1 MPKNVCGN
9 FDINTQYA
17 CHFFAAAGGGTL
29 ENQNPMPES
38 IGRFQLLEEV
48 GEGAMSIVYKA
59 YDPEIN
65 RVLAIKLLRGEY
77 AADAEY
83 RYRFLQEAKAA
94 GKLTH
99 PNIVTIFDV
108 GEVEQGPYIAMEFLE
123 GRTLEQ
129 IMASEQETSVRD
141 VVIYG
146 IQLAEALDYSH
157 AHGIVHRDVKPGN
170 IISPGDENTIRITDF
185 GIARIDAPNKEH
197 RTVVGAVLGTP
208 QYMSPEQ
215 VEGLP
220 VDGRSDLFSLGVILY
235 QLITGERPFISETFT
250 TLLMKIVQEEPESID
265 TKRKDVP
272 QSLKSIVEKLLN
284 KKPANR
290 FQTGKDVA
298 GALRRVVR
306 EIDERQQHI
315 RESNI
320 LPLRIKW
327 TAIMALVVSLAM
339 ILGSFLVYHKQV
351 ETMTELTLDSGASL
365 AKFIAI
371 ESAEAV
377 LVQDWVAVE
386 TFVQEVKERQQIS
399 YLRIFD
405 HKNIIRAS
413 TLPNEIG
420 KKSQGVQATDVM
432 RGGEGIEVSQSQW
445 NNDRVFDFQAPLLFQ
460 KKKIGGVQLGL
471 SQTPLIAAADLTF
484 YTMLALLLAVVM
496 TVVIVAYLLATG
508 ITLPMRILRKA
519 ITHIHH
525 GNYAY
530 RIRKERNDELG
541 LLFAEYNKMAEGL
554 HKMEQAANAAPAEE
568 NTSDDDSTNLIT
580 TDQDSESTINT
591 GGREMSGAQESDE
604 DMDDATRIIQRN

>member
-1 MPKNVCGN
+1 
-9 FDINTQYA
+9 
-17 CHFFAAAGGGTL
+17 
-29 ENQNPMPES
+29 MPES

-59 YDPEIN
+59 FDPEIN
-65 RVLAIKLLRGEY
+65 RVLAIKLLRGEL
-77 AADAEY
+77 AADSEY

-129 IMASEQETSVRD
+129 MMVDNTEISLRE

-170 IISPGDENTIRITDF
+170 IISPGDEHTIRITDF
-185 GIARIDAPNKEH
+185 GIARMEAPNKEH
-197 RTVVGAVLGTP
+197 HTMLGAVLGTP

-235 QLITGERPFISETFT
+235 QLITGERPFVSETFT
-250 TLLMKIVQEEPESID
+250 SLLMKIVQEEPAPID
-265 TKRKDVP
+265 VRNKDVP
-272 QSLKSIVEKLLN
+272 ESLKHIVEKLLS
-284 KKPANR
+284 KKPEQR
-290 FQTGKDVA
+290 FQTGKELAV
-298 GALRRVVR
+298 ALRRVVR
-306 EIDERQQHI
+306 EIDEKQQHSN
-315 RESNI
+315 ESKI

-327 TAIMALVVSLAM
+327 TAIMASVVSLAM
-339 ILGSFLVYHKQV
+339 ILGSYLVYQKQV
-351 ETMTELTLDSGASL
+351 DTMTELTLDSGGSL
-365 AKFIAI
+365 AEFMAI

-377 LVQDWVAVE
+377 LIQDWVAVE
-386 TFVQEVKERQQIS
+386 TFVQEIKERQQIS

-405 HKNIIRAS
+405 HKQIVRAS
-413 TLPNEIG
+413 TLEDEVSKNRQPQD
-420 KKSQGVQATDVM
+420 SMQM
-432 RGGEGIEVSQSQW
+432 LRGGEGVQIFEGEW
-445 NNDRVFDFQAPLLFQ
+445 NGERVFDFQAPILFQ
-460 KKKIGGVQLGL
+460 NKKIGGVQLGL

-508 ITLPMRILRKA
+508 ITLPIRILRKA
-519 ITHIHH
+519 IIHVHH
-525 GNYAY
+525 GNYGY
-530 RIRKERNDELG
+530 RIREERNDELG
-541 LLFAEYNKMAEGL
+541 LLFTEYNRMADAL
-554 HKMEQAANAAPAEE
+554 QKTEQSLPDTAHPIPESSLPLPPMPEPQEDDDETRVAQPTTEPVEARPDEEPFSSGFQDDEE
-568 NTSDDDSTNLIT
+568 NI
-580 TDQDSESTINT
+580 
-591 GGREMSGAQESDE
+591 
-604 DMDDATRIIQRN
+604 DDATRIIKR

>member
-1 MPKNVCGN
+1 M
-9 FDINTQYA
+9 
-17 CHFFAAAGGGTL
+17 H
-29 ENQNPMPES
+29 NQKPMPES

-59 YDPEIN
+59 FDPEIN
-65 RVLAIKLLRGEY
+65 RVLAIKLLRGEL
-77 AADAEY
+77 AADSEY

-108 GEVEQGPYIAMEFLE
+108 GEVDQGPYIAMEFLE

-129 IMASEQETSVRD
+129 MMVDKTELALRE

-170 IISPGDENTIRITDF
+170 IISPGDEHTIRITDF
-185 GIARIDAPNKEH
+185 GIARMEAPNKEH
-197 RTVVGAVLGTP
+197 HTMLGAVLGTP

-235 QLITGERPFISETFT
+235 QLITGERPFVSETFT
-250 TLLMKIVQEEPESID
+250 SLLMKIVQEEPAPID
-265 TKRKDVP
+265 VRNKDVP
-272 QSLKSIVEKLLN
+272 ESLKHIVEKLLS
-284 KKPANR
+284 KKPEQR
-290 FQTGKDVA
+290 FQTGKELAV
-298 GALRRVVR
+298 ALRRVVR
-306 EIDERQQHI
+306 EIDEKQQH
-315 RESNI
+315 SNETKI

-327 TAIMALVVSLAM
+327 TAIMASVVSLAM
-339 ILGSFLVYHKQV
+339 ILGSFLVYQKQV
-351 ETMTELTLDSGASL
+351 DTMTELTLDSGGSL
-365 AKFIAI
+365 AEFMAI

-377 LVQDWVAVE
+377 LIQDWVAVE
-386 TFVQEVKERQQIS
+386 TFVQEIKERQQIS

-405 HKNIIRAS
+405 HKQIVRAS
-413 TLPNEIG
+413 TLEDEVSKNRQ
-420 KKSQGVQATDVM
+420 SQDAMQVL
-432 RGGEGIEVSQSQW
+432 RGGEGVQIFEGEW
-445 NNDRVFDFQAPLLFQ
+445 NGERVFDFQAPILFQ
-460 KKKIGGVQLGL
+460 NKKIGGVQLGL

-519 ITHIHH
+519 IIHVH
-525 GNYAY
+525 HDNYGY
-530 RIRKERNDELG
+530 RIREERNDELG
-541 LLFAEYNKMAEGL
+541 LLFTEYNRMADVL
-554 HKMEQAANAAPAEE
+554 QKSEQSLSVIAHPIPESSLPLTPMDE
-568 NTSDDDSTNLIT
+568 TLLEDDDETRMAPPAT
-580 TDQDSESTINT
+580 EQDKSEPEKEPSNSSF
-591 GGREMSGAQESDE
+591 RDE
-604 DMDDATRIIQRN
+604 EEPIDDATRIIKR